1 MSHPLRSLHKHWPLW
16 LQVTLALLAALLLV
30 NWLTA
35 SLVRHVVSNFEFKQ
49 MEQQGRN
56 SSALLAATTLNAVI
70 SEDIPLL
77 DTIAAQSL
85 AQSPN
90 MVELSIK
97 NERDELL
104 VRRTRAY
111 TAAQDSIHDYRYAME
126 FEGERFGS
134 IHIKWDTEPIQREI
148 SRHVAKVQL
157 FISIMLVLLTG
168 LTIILIHWL
177 VIRPIRRINRH
188 LVSLSDGIPSSPLH
202 LSLPIS
208 RELAFLAASANDLS
222 KVMQQRDARESEL
235 LHTRGQ
241 LQLAHDEALSAN
253 RAKSGFLAAMSHEI
267 RTPMNAL
274 LGILGLLRDTSLD
287 PKQQRLVQTGRD
299 SGELLLSIINDILDF
314 SKMEADKLELEHSC
328 FDLHRLLAYTVE
340 LLKPQTD
347 RKHLALIL
355 FLAPGLP
362 RYAKGDPDRLRQI
375 LLNLVNNAV
384 KFTVSGSITIHAD
397 AKSPASDRFTL
408 HCAVEDTGIGIP
420 KKHQAH
426 LFEEFTMADQSYSR
440 AHEGTGLGLAIC
452 KRLVSLMGG
461 DIGFRSQ
468 PGSGSTFFFSVEL
481 DSANRRDCNLEPSPG
496 EPRLMPAR
504 NTRILLAEDNPANQ
518 MVIRSILEH
527 AGLQVDIVA
536 NGWEA
541 VEAVR
546 NLPYEIVLMDIS
558 MPEMDGMAATR
569 EIRRIPGEA
578 GRLPIVALTAHA
590 LSGDKE
596 RFLKAGM
603 DDYLTKPIDRSIM
616 LYCIARWTGAAEVA
630 ASTTGSVTPQTDTDS
645 TDTGEAYVDASVLQ
659 QLTRDTSAEVVPALI
674 AFYIE
679 DSRKRV
685 KQIQRA
691 VEKRDIETLGF
702 ESHTLGSSAAAHGN
716 PKLHALAREIER
728 LCQAGDSQRALT
740 LAASLSHLADESF
753 QRLMQ
758 RIDQGMDIIQTED
771 RA

>member
-1 MSHPLRSLHKHWPLW
+1 MTHPPPSLFKRWPLW
-16 LQVTLALLAALLLV
+16 LQVTFALLAALLAV
-30 NWLTA
+30 NLLTA
-35 SLVRHVVSNFEFKQ
+35 SLVRHVVRNFEFKLIEKQ
-49 MEQQGRN
+49 SRS
-56 SSALLAATTLNAVI
+56 SSALLAATTIDAVI

-85 AQSPN
+85 EQSPN
-90 MVELSIK
+90 MLEFSIK

-104 VRRTRAY
+104 VRRSRP
-111 TAAQDSIHDYRYAME
+111 DSAVRDMIRDYRYAME

-134 IHIKWDTEPIQREI
+134 ISIKWDIEPVQREI

-157 FISIMLVLLTG
+157 FISTMLVLLTG
-168 LTIILIHWL
+168 LTIMLIHWL
-177 VIRPIRRINRH
+177 VIRPIRNINHH
-188 LVSLSDGIPSSPLH
+188 LVSLSDGRPSSPLR

-222 KVMQQRDARESEL
+222 KAMQQRDERESEL

-241 LQLAHDEALSAN
+241 LQLAHDEALSAS

-274 LGILGLLRDTSLD
+274 LGILGLLRDTPLN

-314 SKMEADKLELEHSC
+314 SKMEADKLQLEHSG

-347 RKHLALIL
+347 RKNLALIL
-355 FLAPGLP
+355 FLDPDLP

-375 LLNLVNNAV
+375 LLNLINNAV
-384 KFTVSGSITIHAD
+384 KFTPSGSITIHAAAESPTSD
-397 AKSPASDRFTL
+397 AFTL
-408 HCAVEDTGIGIP
+408 HCTVKDTGIGISE
-420 KKHQAH
+420 KQRAH
-426 LFEEFTMADQSYSR
+426 LFEEFTMADQSHSR
-440 AHEGTGLGLAIC
+440 THEGTGLGLAIC

-461 DIGFRSQ
+461 NIGFRSE
-468 PGSGSTFFFSVEL
+468 PGDGSTFFFSVEL
-481 DSANRRDCNLEPSPG
+481 EAANQRDCNIEPTSD
-496 EPRLMPAR
+496 EPRLMPTR

-518 MVIRSILEH
+518 MVIKSILEY

-536 NGWEA
+536 NGREA
-541 VEAVR
+541 VETVR
-546 NLPYEIVLMDIS
+546 NLPYDIVLMDIS

-569 EIRRIPGEA
+569 EIRRITGEG

-596 RFLKAGM
+596 HFLEAGM
-603 DDYLTKPIDRSIM
+603 DDYLTKPIDRPTM
-616 LYCIARWTGAAEVA
+616 LHCIARWTGAAEA
-630 ASTTGSVTPQTDTDS
+630 TGPDTDS
-645 TDTGEAYVDASVLQ
+645 MPSQAGTDPADTGEYVDESVLQ
-659 QLTRDTSAEVVPALI
+659 QLAKDTSAEVVPGLVT
-674 AFYIE
+674 FYIE
-679 DSRKRV
+679 DSRNRV
-685 KQIQRA
+685 EQIQEA
-691 VEKRDIETLGF
+691 IKESDIKTLEF

-716 PKLHALAREIER
+716 PKLHTLARKIEELCRQDDSQQALA
-728 LCQAGDSQRALT
+728 Q
-740 LAASLSHLADESF
+740 AASLSQVADESF

-758 RIDQGMDIIQTED
+758 RIEQGMEINED